1 MNNTNNVN
9 NKQYRILGNKEII
22 QEGDQF
28 LDIDNVWNDVKNKT
42 ISLIVP
48 YIIGRTV
55 EHT

>member
-48 YIIGRTV
+48 YTIGRTV